1 MIYDW
6 IFATNLSGL
15 KAYNYVMLYK
25 KRWGIET
32 SYRMFKDVRTHT
44 YHKHESCSEAF
55 FVSCNSYNLYIYNLW
70 KFYNLLVKVE
80 VTFKGFVFSL
90 FLSCLDVEH
99 IQFCKKRMKE
109 VFTSIPDLK
118 EIA

>member
-1 MIYDW
+1 MYERILTTS
-6 IFATNLSGL
+6 TNP
-15 KAYNYVMLYK
+15 V
-25 KRWGIET
+25 
-32 SYRMFKDVRTHT
+32 VRLFLFL
-44 YHKHESCSEAF
+44 AA
-55 FVSCNSYNLYIYNLW
+55 VIIYNLW

-90 FLSCLDVEH
+90 FLSRFDVEH